1 MLLGWGEIGVEPELA
16 IREGYAMADLGDNP
30 DTHRWRAWWDTSHDG
45 VAVGIE
51 LLAYPVVC
59 LTPAGAWIDTIAG
72 RQASKQPWEEGA
84 PAYEWAFYGAG
95 PRKAKWMANGSG
107 SAWAKPTRDE
117 AVRSLAVRLT
127 RWTGHL
133 ARDVKRARQCAEALA
148 TLRPDLP
155 AYADRARM
163 NLRAAEPEA

>member
-1 MLLGWGEIGVEPELA
+1 MLEFFDRVTVTPELA
-16 IREGYAMADLGDNP
+16 TRVGYGMADLGDNP
-30 DTHRWRAWWDTSHDG
+30 DTHRWRAWWATSYDNIVTG
-45 VAVGIE
+45 VE
-51 LLAYPVVC
+51 LLAYPVTG
-59 LTPAGAWIDTIAG
+59 LTPSGAWIDTIAG

-84 PAYEWAFYGAG
+84 PGYEWAFYAA
-95 PRKAKWMANGSG
+95 PRKDKWMANGSG

-148 TLRPDLP
+148 KLRPDLP
-155 AYADRARM
+155 SYADKALL

>member
-1 MLLGWGEIGVEPELA
+1 MLLDWDALGVRPKLE
-16 IREGYAMADLGDNP
+16 IREGYGMTDLGDNP
-30 DTHRWRAWWDTSHDG
+30 ETHRWRAWWDTSYDG
-45 VAVGIE
+45 IVAGIE
-51 LLAYPVVC
+51 LRAYPVVC

-84 PAYEWAFYGAG
+84 PAHEWVFYGAG
-95 PRKAKWMANGSG
+95 PRKEKWMADGSG

-148 TLRPDLP
+148 ALRPDLP
-155 AYADRARM
+155 SYVAKARL
-163 NLRAAEPEA
+163 NLSATEPEA